1 VILLFLFWCLGFQD
15 ASWPDLPPKLK
26 ENAEIRQKYEDELQ
40 NGSPEQRRAA
50 AQVILPALAEADP
63 AAQADFL
70 LAIVARNEVDGIADV
85 PAALRRLEAN
95 WKPFSARI
103 EEVLIAGVNDHSSDA
118 QAIVLH
124 GALRAAGILELSGPS
139 RVSAIGT
146 YLGISGFAPDAREAL
161 RVITRHEFR
170 NAADFDSWWQGNRDR
185 SRTEWIASAADQ
197 ATTEVVSLWTDLL
210 ASNPAKA
217 LDALQHE
224 RLEIRV
230 LAIGRLASVTAEAVD
245 SKGRSVS
252 EVVSKALQ
260 SEVNPSLRGDLVRLV
275 PRIFPEGNHVAVLEE
290 LVRAPLET
298 DAVRMAACET
308 LVRARPVEDATRSL
322 VDLVAGFYSQSAVDR
337 GTLAVRAKLVSSLF
351 QIVNSN
357 PVAADLLRPIDT
369 ATPATSPNP
378 GAATETYLARLEGA
392 LRTALVFETAPEL
405 VGSLLRLTGA
415 IGVNQD
421 LIALVGGFIIRP
433 QLTTRER
440 QAAIEAYGAI
450 VGRVGITDEY
460 RNTLAQLLQ
469 SPDEQVRFAAA
480 GALASTKDAA
490 AFVLLSE
497 RLLDKD
503 ESEAMRERLLRQ
515 LAKSKAIGT
524 VENLLKYTM
533 TKRENEFGLYRSV
546 LEKNINGDVEMR
558 FLAIETMLQRPD
570 WELAWR
576 LDTGLPAFDPA
587 GDVVR
592 LAARTMAQVGWA
604 MQIVPIPAANDALV
618 LEAFARLTAAEAA
631 QPKELKWRKLRAK
644 LLLRLSDDIGAFA
657 VFEQFLPELKTG
669 DELDQLAIDALS
681 AAERASLN
689 ERAVALAA
697 KLAPMSTPE
706 TSDAVKA
713 TVERLRPVESIA
725 VSDPKGTPP
734 AVTEEGG
741 EVKGEDGEGG
751 DGETAADA
759 PGEVPAQD
767 APAGEPGTEPEPS
780 GSGGG
785 TLDPLTQEDP
795 ATQEAAK
802 QPVVEDEPVQGDGAE
817 DGSVD

>member
-1 VILLFLFWCLGFQD
+1 VILLFLFWCLGLQD
-15 ASWPDLPPKLK
+15 APWPELPPKLK
-26 ENAEIRQKYEDELQ
+26 ENAEIRQKYEDEFQ

-50 AQVILPALAEADP
+50 AQIILPALAEADP

-70 LAIVARNEVDGIADV
+70 LGIVARTEVEGIADV
-85 PAALRRLEAN
+85 HAALLRLEAN
-95 WKPFSARI
+95 WNPFSARI

-124 GALRAAGILELSGPS
+124 GALRAAGILELSGAS
-139 RVSAIGT
+139 RVSAVAA
-146 YLGISGFAPDAREAL
+146 YLGINGFAPDAREAL
-161 RVITRHEFR
+161 KVITRHEFR
-170 NAADFDSWWQGNRDR
+170 NAADFDGWWQENRER
-185 SRTEWIASAADQ
+185 PRTVWIASAADQ
-197 ATTEVVSLWTDLL
+197 ATSEVASLWRDLL

-224 RLEIRV
+224 RLEIRM
-230 LAIGRLASVTAEAVD
+230 LAIGRLAAVPAKSVDA
-245 SKGRSVS
+245 KGRSIS
-252 EVVSKALQ
+252 EVVSTALQ

-275 PRIFPEGNHVAVLEE
+275 PRIFPEGEHVVVLQE

-308 LVRARPVEDATRSL
+308 LVRARPVEAATRSL

-357 PVAADLLRPIDT
+357 PAAADLLRPLEA
-369 ATPATSPNP
+369 ATPAPSASP
-378 GAATETYLARLEGA
+378 GEVTEPYLARLEGA
-392 LRTALVFETAPEL
+392 LRTALVFETSPEL

-415 IGVNQD
+415 IGANED

-450 VGRVGITDEY
+450 VGRVGITDDY
-460 RNTLAQLLQ
+460 RNTLAQLIQ

-480 GALASTKDAA
+480 GALASTKDPAS
-490 AFVLLSE
+490 FVILSE
-497 RLLDKD
+497 RLLNES

-558 FLAIETMLQRPD
+558 FVAIETMLQRPD

-587 GDVVR
+587 GDVAR
-592 LAARTMAQVGWA
+592 LALRTTAQVGWA
-604 MQIVPIPAANDALV
+604 LQIAPIPAADDALV
-618 LEAFARLTAAEAA
+618 VEALARLSAAEAA
-631 QPKELKWRKLRAK
+631 QPDELEWRKLRAK
-644 LLLRLSDDIGAFA
+644 LLLRISDDVGAFA
-657 VFEQFLPELKTG
+657 VLEQVLPMLQTG
-669 DELDQLAIDALS
+669 DELDQLALAALA

-689 ERAVALAA
+689 ERAVALAGT
-697 KLAPMSTPE
+697 LAPMSTPE
-706 TSDAVKA
+706 TQEAVKL
-713 TVERLRPVESIA
+713 TVDRLRPSEPIA
-725 VSDPKGTPP
+725 VGDPKGSPP
-734 AVTEEGG
+734 PETEEGG
-741 EVKGEDGEGG
+741 EAEGG
-751 DGETAADA
+751 TGGTSAEEAAEIPSVD
-759 PGEVPAQD
+759 P
-767 APAGEPGTEPEPS
+767 PAGEPGTEPEPS
-780 GSGGG
+780 GGGGG
-785 TLDPLTQEDP
+785 TV
-795 ATQEAAK
+795 AR
-802 QPVVEDEPVQGDGAE
+802 
-817 DGSVD
+817 

>member
-1 VILLFLFWCLGFQD
+1 MILLVLFWCLGFQD
-15 ASWPDLPPKLK
+15 ASWPELPPKLRD
-26 ENAEIRQKYEDELQ
+26 NAEIRQRYEDELQ

-50 AQVILPALAEADP
+50 AQAILPALAEADP

-70 LAIVARNEVDGIADV
+70 LGIAARAEVDGIADV
-85 PAALRRLEAN
+85 HDALRRLESS

-103 EEVLIAGVNDHSSDA
+103 EEVLIAGVNDHTSDA

-124 GALRAAGILELSGPS
+124 GALRAAGILELPGAS
-139 RVSAIGT
+139 RVSAVAA
-146 YLGISGFAPDAREAL
+146 YLGINGFAPDAREAL
-161 RVITRHEFR
+161 RAITRHEFR
-170 NAADFDSWWQGNRDR
+170 DTVHFESWWQENREF
-185 SRTEWIASAADQ
+185 SRTDWIASAADQ
-197 ATTEVVSLWTDLL
+197 ATTEVVSLWSDLL

-230 LAIGRLASVTAEAVD
+230 LAIGRLAAVPAESLDA
-245 SKGRSVS
+245 KGRSIS
-252 EVVSKALQ
+252 EVVSTALK

-275 PRIFPEGNHVAVLEE
+275 PRIFPEGEHVAVLKE

-308 LVRARPVEDATRSL
+308 LVRARPVDDATRSL

-357 PVAADLLRPIDT
+357 PAAADLLRPLDA
-369 ATPATSPNP
+369 ATPEPSAGT
-378 GAATETYLARLEGA
+378 GEDRETDLARLEGA
-392 LRTALVFETAPEL
+392 LRTALVFETSPEL

-415 IGVNQD
+415 ISANED

-460 RNTLAQLLQ
+460 RNILTQLIQ

-480 GALASTKDAA
+480 GALASTKDPAS
-490 AFVLLSE
+490 FVILSE
-497 RLLDKD
+497 RLLDP
-503 ESEAMRERLLRQ
+503 SETPAMRERLLRQ

-533 TKRENEFGLYRSV
+533 TKREDEFGLYRSV

-558 FLAIETMLQRPD
+558 FVAIKTMLERSD

-576 LDTGLPAFDPA
+576 LDSGLSAFDPA
-587 GDVVR
+587 GELAQLSVR
-592 LAARTMAQVGWA
+592 TTAQVGWA
-604 MQIVPIPAANDALV
+604 LHIAPIPAADDALV
-618 LEAFARLTAAEAA
+618 VEAFARLSAAEAA
-631 QPKELKWRKLRAK
+631 QPEELEWRKLRAK
-644 LLLRLSDDIGAFA
+644 LMLRISDDLGAFE
-657 VFEQFLPELKTG
+657 VLEQILPELETG
-669 DELDQLAIDALS
+669 AELDQLALAALG

-689 ERAVALAA
+689 ERAVALAG
-697 KLAPMSTPE
+697 KLAPMSNSE
-706 TSDAVKA
+706 VQESVKL
-713 TVERLRPVESIA
+713 TVDRLRPAESIA
-725 VSDPKGTPP
+725 VNDPKGSPPP
-734 AVTEEGG
+734 ASEE
-741 EVKGEDGEGG
+741 EAEGEGG
-751 DGETAADA
+751 TGETPNETPAD
-759 PGEVPAQD
+759 EPA
-767 APAGEPGTEPEPS
+767 AGEPSKEPEPS

-785 TLDPLTQEDP
+785 TIAPLSQDAP

-802 QPVVEDEPVQGDGAE
+802 QPVTEDEPEQGDGSE
-817 DGSVD
+817 DGSID